1 MISVLSF
8 YQKQNEQYYVSCEAK
23 HIKES
28 SENTVQQAKCWSSEE
43 QQKHLK
49 LIHN

>member
-1 MISVLSF
+1 M
-8 YQKQNEQYYVSCEAK
+8 
-23 HIKES
+23 KES
-28 SENTVQQAKCWSSEE
+28 SENTVQQAECWSSEA